1 MPCVFDLSWRTGT
14 KRNTAKTAKKKKH
27 KKKKSDA
34 FMGIVGIRRWVA
46 FHAPSSD

>member
-1 MPCVFDLSWRTGT
+1 MHETEHRQNREKEKPQ
-14 KRNTAKTAKKKKH
+14 
-27 KKKKSDA
+27 KKSDA

>member
-1 MPCVFDLSWRTGT
+1 MHETEHRQNRE
-14 KRNTAKTAKKKKH
+14 KEKTQ
-27 KKKKSDA
+27 KKSDA